1 MVPGSWLQARP
12 EKGVAPLCSDRFGFQ
27 TDASVA
33 PVRGGTARGPPGPQL
48 NALPVYQRRSEEV
61 CGPWVVPPQ
70 PEFIFNLLGV
80 FLMEKCSSI
89 RIDND

>member
-48 NALPVYQRRSEEV
+48 NALPVYQRRSECV
-61 CGPWVVPPQ
+61 WTVG
-70 PEFIFNLLGV
+70 GATTT
-80 FLMEKCSSI
+80 
-89 RIDND
+89 